1 MVSWTQ
7 PGQGF
12 GLEEAT
18 HGITNWTV
26 NRKPDNPNDRV
37 GSAVDRKIQYSH
49 IYIDVKNYSKGNV
62 NDLAKLLQ
70 KELNNV
76 IHAKGDHRGWPYAG
90 NVKAWNKEVF
100 SKLGKNRNDIKVKGR
115 SIIITNSKLGHL
127 GSSNIDVNMLSR
139 NLAEYI
145 DEVDYNS
152 KGTIGQVLHLQR

>member
-62 NDLAKLLQ
+62 NDLAKLFISFIEIFLF
-70 KELNNV
+70 ETLDITSILSNE
-76 IHAKGDHRGWPYAG
+76 IFLFPLRGID
-90 NVKAWNKEVF
+90 F
-100 SKLGKNRNDIKVKGR
+100 FLS
-115 SIIITNSKLGHL
+115 TN
-127 GSSNIDVNMLSR
+127 
-139 NLAEYI
+139 NLA
-145 DEVDYNS
+145 S
-152 KGTIGQVLHLQR
+152 LP

>member
-1 MVSWTQ
+1 MNSWTQ

-26 NRKPDNPNDRV
+26 NRKPDNPKDRV
-37 GSAVDRKIQYSH
+37 GSAVDRKIEYSH
-49 IYIDVKNYSKGNV
+49 IYIDVKKFDGSV

-76 IHAKGDHRGWPYAG
+76 IHGKGEHSGWPFAG
-90 NVKAWNKEVF
+90 NVKFWNKEVF
-100 SKLGKNRNDIKVKGR
+100 GKLGKNRNDIKVKGR

-127 GSSNIDVNMLSR
+127 GSSNLDVNMLSR

-145 DEVDYNS
+145 DEVDMDS
-152 KGTIGQVLHLQR
+152 KGTIGQVLHSQR